1 MKNNKIQFICF
12 PYAGGGASVFY
23 SWKQQLMDVADVLAI
38 QYPGHE
44 SRFSEKPFTNMEE
57 LVRLI
62 YKEIGHGISTN
73 CVLFWHSIGARI
85 AYEFTKYYE
94 QVSHNKIRHLI
105 VSGSRAP
112 HFQEKNPIH
121 ALPDEAFIKEIK
133 RFKCTPNEI
142 LENQELLEIFLPML
156 RADFELDETYFYT
169 EKRKI
174 RCPITILGG
183 KEDPEASEEELKEWK
198 EYTDFPCVLRM
209 FSGEHFF
216 IKTNEKAVLNTIKNI
231 LLNL

>member
-1 MKNNKIQFICF
+1 
-12 PYAGGGASVFY
+12 
-23 SWKQQLMDVADVLAI
+23 
-38 QYPGHE
+38 
-44 SRFSEKPFTNMEE
+44 
-57 LVRLI
+57 
-62 YKEIGHGISTN
+62 
-73 CVLFWHSIGARI
+73 
-85 AYEFTKYYE
+85 
-94 QVSHNKIRHLI
+94 
-105 VSGSRAP
+105 
-112 HFQEKNPIH
+112 
-121 ALPDEAFIKEIK
+121 
-133 RFKCTPNEI
+133 
-142 LENQELLEIFLPML
+142 ML

>member
-73 CVLFWHSIGARI
+73 CVLFGHSIGARI

-169 EKRKI
+169 VE
-174 RCPITILGG
+174 
-183 KEDPEASEEELKEWK
+183 
-198 EYTDFPCVLRM
+198 
-209 FSGEHFF
+209 
-216 IKTNEKAVLNTIKNI
+216 
-231 LLNL
+231 